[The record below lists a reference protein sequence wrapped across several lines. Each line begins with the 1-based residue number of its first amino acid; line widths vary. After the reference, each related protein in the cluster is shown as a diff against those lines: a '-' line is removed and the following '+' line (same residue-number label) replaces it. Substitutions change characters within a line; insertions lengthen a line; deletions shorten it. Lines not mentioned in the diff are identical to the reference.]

1 MNVAVVF
8 AGGIGSRMNSRALPK
23 QFLEV
28 HGKPILVHTLEKFE
42 NHPEIDAIALAILPE
57 WREHT
62 ERIVR
67 RYELTKVRWIVN
79 GGATGQ
85 ESRHK
90 ALRTVAA
97 DVADATDVV
106 VLIHD
111 GVRPLITAAAHLRE
125 HRGRARARQR
135 HHLHQVQR
143 DGRGERDQTISDVIP
158 RDHIYAA
165 QAPQTFHLDEILG
178 LYDDAVAR
186 GEHDSIDSC
195 TLMQSQG
202 RTLYRVDGPALEH
215 QDHDGRGLLR
225 VPHLLRGAG
234 EPADRG
240 PRERGLSRVVE
251 HDVAEIIGRDLPWH
265 GSTVRTV
272 LVTGA
277 NGMLPPTPCT
287 RCWRSTT
294 PTTPAC
300 ASSAS
305 SATRRRHGASL
316 GRRSTAPTSSCS
328 PPTSRTLDRPRRTA
342 GRRDPRRERRA
353 SRAAREPTP

>member
-1 MNVAVVF
+1 MNIAVVF

-62 ERIVR
+62 ERMVR

-97 DVADATDVV
+97 DVTDATDVV

-111 GVRPLITAAAHLRE
+111 GVRPLITADLISENIATARE
-125 HRGRARARQR
+125 HGNAITCTKFNETVA
-135 HHLHQVQR
+135 VSA
-143 DGRGERDQTISDVIP
+143 DATISDVIP

-165 QAPQTFHLDEILG
+165 QAPQTFHLDEILS
-178 LYDDAVAR
+178 LYDDAVER

-202 RTLYRVDGPALEH
+202 RTLYRVDGPRSNIKITTAEDFYVCRTYFDVLEN
-215 QDHDGRGLLR
+215 QQI
-225 VPHLLRGAG
+225 AG
-234 EPADRG
+234 MA
-240 PRERGLSRVVE
+240 
-251 HDVAEIIGRDLPWH
+251 
-265 GSTVRTV
+265 
-272 LVTGA
+272 
-277 NGMLPPTPCT
+277 
-287 RCWRSTT
+287 
-294 PTTPAC
+294 
-300 ASSAS
+300 
-305 SATRRRHGASL
+305 
-316 GRRSTAPTSSCS
+316 
-328 PPTSRTLDRPRRTA
+328 
-342 GRRDPRRERRA
+342 
-353 SRAAREPTP
+353 